1 MKIESVAINN
11 LFGYYS
17 YDVNLENQDQLF
29 VITGLNGSGKT
40 TIMRILDNLSQ
51 GKLHYFYELPF
62 NSIEIKLK
70 NDQDPSEQS
79 TKLLIQKRVVFDY
92 NTRVRNSILQLFITI
107 FMNGS

>member
-79 TKLLIQKRVVFDY
+79 TKLLIQKRVVEKKKSNNNLEKYSVFSQGMLY
-92 NTRVRNSILQLFITI
+92 Q
-107 FMNGS
+107 